1 MGERYQHSLRSDWQM
16 TDACAR
22 GGEDGICNRRCNRR
36 NRRFTKPN
44 RCFRAWQELY
54 FDVRYVSHAQ
64 QCIRVQVCIL
74 RLAFH
79 KL

>member
-16 TDACAR
+16 TNACAR

-36 NRRFTKPN
+36 YRRFTKPN
-44 RCFRAWQELY
+44 WCFRAWQELY
-54 FDVRYVSHAQ
+54 LDVRYVSYAQ